1 MNTAINYKI
10 NFEEYNIKYLKI
22 FILRNPIIGFLKIE
36 QIEVFLRIGQS
47 KDNNKNKL
55 NVIKNGIKNNQKF
68 NRKKLDNK

>member
-22 FILRNPIIGFLKIE
+22 FILRNPIIGFLKIK